1 MKKRDSASSS
11 DTPAQLGCEY
21 VYGHCPL
28 LEGVRIALEMTPAQI
43 KGAAAYAGRARQAWL
58 AGRRYAL
65 LDLLHFIND
74 LRSRAGQ

>member
-1 MKKRDSASSS
+1 MKKRDSAPSPAA
-11 DTPAQLGCEY
+11 PAQLGCEY

-28 LEGVRIALEMTPAQI
+28 LEGVRIALEMTPSQI
-43 KGAAAYAGRARQAWL
+43 KGAAAYSGRARQAWL

-74 LRSRAGQ
+74 LRARAGQ